1 MTKTVNIREIVLSIL
16 QEITEEEAYSHVVLR
31 EVLEKYQYLEK
42 RDRAFITR
50 VVEGTLEH
58 MIQLDYIIEQ
68 FSNVPVYNMKPLI
81 RNLLRMSVYQ
91 LKYMDSVPDS
101 AVCNEAVKLAQ
112 RKGFYNLKG
121 FVNGV
126 LRNIA
131 RRMSQIR
138 YPDPK
143 EEPLHYLSV
152 KYSFPIWMLNKWV
165 MQFGYEVTEKIC
177 RDSHMEKS
185 TTVRCNLSKASKE
198 EIIEELTQQGITVQP
213 HPYLDYALKISD
225 YNYIKAV
232 SAFKKGWI
240 QVQDASSML
249 VAEIAAPNWGQK
261 CIDVCAAPGGKS
273 LHLAD
278 KLMGSGYVE
287 ARDVS
292 ERKVALMQENIER
305 TGAINMRA
313 VLKDATV
320 LDEGSVGKAD
330 IVLADVPCSG
340 LGVIGK
346 KQDIKYKMSEK
357 QQQDI
362 VRLQRRILSVVQ
374 NYVKPGGVLVF
385 STCTIGADEN
395 QYNVKWFLENFPF
408 HLESIDPYIC
418 DALKCKT
425 TSGGYL
431 QLLPGVHETDGF
443 FIARLRRNE
452 EPQKEVYPEQEDD
465 LDEEDYFDEP
475 DTFEEEGITEG
486 E

>member
-1 MTKTVNIREIVLSIL
+1 MTKPVNIREIALGVLM
-16 QEITEEEAYSHVVLR
+16 EITEEEAYSHIVLR

-91 LKYMDSVPDS
+91 LKYMDSVPD
-101 AVCNEAVKLAQ
+101 AALCNEAVKLAQ

-126 LRNIA
+126 LRNTA
-131 RRMSQIR
+131 RRLSQVK
-138 YPDPK
+138 YPDTQQ
-143 EEPLHYLSV
+143 EPLHYLSV

-165 MQFGYEVTEKIC
+165 AQYGYEATEKIC
-177 RDSHMEKS
+177 RDSHLEKG
-185 TTVRCNLSKASKE
+185 TVVRCSLQMASKE
-198 EIIEELTQQGITVQP
+198 EIVEELRAQGITVQQ
-213 HPYLDYALKISD
+213 HPYLDYALIISD
-225 YNYIKAV
+225 YNYMRAV
-232 SAFKKGWI
+232 SAFRKGWI
-240 QVQDASSML
+240 QVQDISSML
-249 VAEIAAPNWGQK
+249 VAEIAAPNWGDY

-273 LHLAD
+273 LHMAD
-278 KLMGSGYVE
+278 KLQGSGYVE

-292 ERKVALMQENIER
+292 EYKVQLMQENIER
-305 TGAINMRA
+305 TGAINIRA
-313 VLKDATV
+313 MIKDATV
-320 LDEGSVGKAD
+320 LDEKSVGKAD

-346 KQDIKYKMSEK
+346 KPDIKYKMSEK

-362 VRLQRRILSVVQ
+362 VKLQRKILSVVQ
-374 NYVKPGGVLVF
+374 SYVRPGGVLVF

-408 HLESIDPYIC
+408 RLENIDPYIC
-418 DALKCKT
+418 EDLRGKT
-425 TSGGYL
+425 TGGGYI
-431 QLLPGVHETDGF
+431 QLLPGTHQSDGF
-443 FIARLRRNE
+443 FIARLRRLAE
-452 EPQKEVYPEQEDD
+452 
-465 LDEEDYFDEP
+465 DEENE
-475 DTFEEEGITEG
+475 
-486 E
+486 